1 MQVGDLVTKKGEWIK
16 TNPWMKKTELDDT
29 KYNEYGLV
37 INTGLDQFKQPAA
50 HVVWL
55 KDDKQSIYQ
64 QKELEVVCK

>member
-64 QKELEVVCK
+64 QKELEMD